1 MTTPQ
6 PSTIKGTDLVLVTDG
21 PRFGYDYQGFEEVRG
36 LARYSDGTFLLVTHR
51 VSYSDSTPAA
61 PVSAAMAYRT
71 LLDNPEGPW
80 RVIDFL
86 PDAARDF
93 ITAQSAGASGT
104 VSGRDIEVLAYDD
117 GLIGRTIDI
126 ERGVDLDHWVTY

>member
-36 LARYSDGTFLLVTHR
+36 LARYADGSLLLVTHR
-51 VSYSDSTPAA
+51 VSYADAA
-61 PVSAAMAYRT
+61 PPSTSMAYRT
-71 LLDNPEGPW
+71 LPDNPSGPW
-80 RVIDFL
+80 RVIDVL
-86 PDAARDF
+86 PETLREF
-93 ITAQSAGASGT
+93 VTTQPAGSIGT
-104 VSGRDIEVLAYDD
+104 VSGRDVEVLAYND

-126 ERGVDLDHWVTY
+126 ERGADLDHWVTH